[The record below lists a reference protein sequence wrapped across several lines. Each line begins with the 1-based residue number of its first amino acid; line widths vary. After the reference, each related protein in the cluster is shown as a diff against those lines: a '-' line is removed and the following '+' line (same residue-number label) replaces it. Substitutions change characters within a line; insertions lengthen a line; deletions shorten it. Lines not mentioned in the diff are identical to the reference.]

1 MTAPSMPNT
10 KGKRLGQHAFIG
22 RVALGRRG
30 GSMRVLSVFENWAGK
45 CAERVKMN
53 MRSGPNL
60 RVLVLKAAY
69 LKRLELTPKVSK

>member
-1 MTAPSMPNT
+1 MCV
-10 KGKRLGQHAFIG
+10 LG
-22 RVALGRRG
+22 
-30 GSMRVLSVFENWAGK
+30 VFENWAEK

-69 LKRLELTPKVSK
+69 LKRLEPTPKVSK